1 MKASRAQ
8 TTLEGA
14 YLPAIATWVDQ
25 AEDYARLVCTIAT
38 RRHGPK
44 QPATAPPEHVMQAHM
59 NVAAA
64 KAAAEVQR
72 VRAETSIAVA
82 NVRQEVLLVEQQA
95 RASMAQRLAE
105 AVHHRSDFQICVLFF
120 RFILKLRIL
129 FEPDSII
136 PPT

>member
-1 MKASRAQ
+1 MGLKASRAQ

-38 RRHGPK
+38 KKCGPK
-44 QPATAPPEHVMQAHM
+44 QPATAPPEHVMQVH
-59 NVAAA
+59 VDV
-64 KAAAEVQR
+64 KAAQAASEIHR

-82 NVRQEVLLVEQQA
+82 NVRQGVLLAEQQA

-105 AVHHRSDFQICVLFF
+105 AVHYR
-120 RFILKLRIL
+120 
-129 FEPDSII
+129 
-136 PPT
+136 